1 MVILHGVTRYTHHCY
16 IVLLFLKINSNTEI
30 PAAMTDFDIED
41 ILRSF
46 DAGIASNCSSSF
58 KPYESTSDFHIS
70 CGVEAITESNQ
81 QLCQTTVI
89 KSATTESE
97 VTKTKKIRSRL
108 SAKKHRQKRLEE
120 KSRLDEELSA
130 LETYIEQKTAE
141 NRTLEQD
148 LEQLKFQVEQF
159 FPGITNQY

>member
-46 DAGIASNCSSSF
+46 DAGIESNCSSSF

-70 CGVEAITESNQ
+70 YSVQATKTINPQ
-81 QLCQTTVI
+81 ICQTTVI
-89 KSATTESE
+89 ESATTECE
-97 VTKTKKIRSRL
+97 VKKTKQIRSRL

-141 NRTLEQD
+141 NRTLGQD
-148 LEQLKFQVEQF
+148 LEHLKFQLEQF
-159 FPGITNQY
+159 FPGITSQY